1 VIIEAVFDPELL
13 RTFLAVERAGGFT
26 AAGRILGLRQSTISG
41 HIARLEKAVGRELF
55 RRDTRNLALT
65 ADGAAMVGFA
75 RTILD
80 AQGQAERYFS
90 DSTLTGLIRLG
101 ASDDVMAREL
111 PDVLLEFQR
120 THPGVDLELTVGLS
134 ENLKTRMETGELD
147 LVVGKRL
154 PGERHGELLWRDR
167 LVWAGR
173 SATTEFEDPVP
184 LVTYPPPSLTRR
196 IALQALER
204 DARSWRV
211 TCTSDSQLGLRAA
224 VLAGLGVIVHAEA
237 LIPDGL
243 RVLADP
249 RLPVLG
255 DLEFVLM
262 RRRTTLSAPEQAL
275 CDAIVASARRFG

>member
-1 VIIEAVFDPELL
+1 MSGVFEPELL

-26 AAGRILGLRQSTISG
+26 AAGRILGVRQSTVSG
-41 HIARLEKAVGRELF
+41 HIARLEKAAGRELL

-111 PDVLLEFQR
+111 PDVLFEFQR
-120 THPGVDLELTVGLS
+120 THPGIDLELTVGLS

-173 SATTEFEDPVP
+173 SAAIEFDDPVP

-196 IALQALER
+196 VALQALER
-204 DARSWRV
+204 DARTWRV

-224 VLAGLGVIVHAEA
+224 VLAGLGVIVHAET
-237 LIPDGL
+237 LLPDGL
-243 RVLADP
+243 VVLPAH
-249 RLPVLG
+249 RLPELG
-255 DLEFVLM
+255 ELEFVLM
-262 RRRTTLSAPEQAL
+262 RRHTRPSPPQLAL
-275 CDAIVASARRFG
+275 CDAIIASARRFS

>member
-1 VIIEAVFDPELL
+1 MFEPELL

-26 AAGRILGLRQSTISG
+26 AAGRILGLRQSTVSG
-41 HIARLEKAVGRELF
+41 HIARLEKAAGRELL

-80 AQGQAERYFS
+80 AQSQAERYFS

-111 PDVLLEFQR
+111 PDVLFEFQR
-120 THPGVDLELTVGLS
+120 THPGIDLELTVGLS

-173 SATTEFEDPVP
+173 SAAMEFDDPVP

-196 IALQALER
+196 VALRALER
-204 DARSWRV
+204 DARTWRV

-224 VLAGLGVIVHAEA
+224 VLAGLGVIVHAGT
-237 LIPDGL
+237 LLPDGL
-243 RVLADP
+243 VVLPAH
-249 RLPVLG
+249 RLPDLG
-255 DLEFVLM
+255 ELEFVLM
-262 RRRTTLSAPEQAL
+262 RRHARPSPPQQAL
-275 CDAIVASARRFG
+275 CDAITASARRFA